1 MGASAIPHRNARGSS
16 GAFGVD
22 ELVILALRPVVGAP
36 DLKLGVGL
44 ERMSNAAKHRKKAAE
59 FEQLK
64 QIDRAIASYIR
75 AVEESENEGA
85 DVDVALLNKVGDLTL
100 RQGRVADA
108 VTYYERAVEHYA
120 TAGLFNNAIALCN
133 KILRSA
139 PGRANVYFTLGRIC
153 AKKGLRGDATRNF
166 LEYATRMQQDG
177 RIDEGMRAL
186 AEVSDLMPELTE
198 VGRLVEEHA
207 ARAGI
212 AIPRRKTP
220 AFTQAAVS
228 ESTGNPFNDKSSE
241 LIFLDVGHKTG
252 IRRDTPPLAPRIPTP
267 AKPVAITKSRR
278 SVAGEERIA
287 LGPAS
292 LEPFLLFDPS
302 RPNKTPAN
310 AALVVASVAVQTLAE
325 AVQDIGT
332 AVDAGQLDI
341 LSLEVVDVITS
352 AAVEPTTVEY
362 LADPAE
368 AIDPTAAS
376 ASLLDADVELA
387 LAEAAKSESVAPLG
401 DIETTAVAEATVDV
415 EVHDK
420 GAPSAIV
427 NEEVVGIDVRS
438 LALDAVEEFTL
449 DIPIADSIP
458 GAEDFVLDEIDAA
471 ASAIASATLDDVALD
486 HAALDDPDFD
496 IVVVDH
502 VIVDVAAFEVAV
514 DLEDVVPTVADPEPT
529 SPAPIA
535 DLQFETNEQV
545 TEKSAPETLAIEVLS
560 VVDLESLDE
569 LASHGTPAI
578 DGLVSDATPTGR
590 LEVEPVALTPFVVH
604 DLGLGTLDTAEEYG
618 PAPAPAHAPAH
629 APAPASV
636 ETMEDLVPDGFAHVA
651 DDPDATLVS
660 GAIAVA
666 PTRGASNPRSLTP
679 ISISPIPEIDA
690 AIEAGALAAAVADA
704 DPEIALRRPPFR
716 LDPHDFIL
724 PGELPPLTLDD
735 AVVDAG
741 LQLAIDA
748 NDEATAS
755 TAIASAPA
763 TRPETAIA
771 EATQLEALV
780 PAAPLANEDG
790 ATASTEATQA
800 DEADDDADEIEH
812 LRAAIEQRPPASVV
826 KPDTETH
833 EEPSAFA
840 VVDDADDESPLVTPP
855 YLSAIDDE
863 ETPPTLRAVS
873 TTPALPLAAV
883 AADAN
888 VVATSRRDELRAAVA
903 RAPHDWVIRRR
914 LAEALFEVGEREGG
928 LAELQA
934 SLTGFAQAGHLG
946 VAGDIADELVHTSP
960 DRIPYHQKR
969 VELAV
974 RLNDSQRLRVAYLD
988 LADTLVRAGD
998 EVRAHAVYARVLEID
1013 PWDERAR
1020 AALGAAAP
1028 PPPPKP
1034 TPDDEYVDLA
1044 QWLRD
1049 DAPVTTRMRM
1059 PEPKISGDEQ
1069 ADFESLL
1076 RHFKEGVARV
1086 VGEDDF
1092 ESHYDLGVAYKEMGL
1107 LDDAIAEFQKALRSR
1122 KHRLPA
1128 YEALGQCFVEQSRHA
1143 VAATVLTRALHEPG
1157 LGDQHRIGLLYLLAY
1172 SCEALQRRD
1181 EARSYYSRVYATD
1194 INFRDVAARLA
1205 ALDQIAR

>member
-1 MGASAIPHRNARGSS
+1 
-16 GAFGVD
+16 
-22 ELVILALRPVVGAP
+22 
-36 DLKLGVGL
+36 
-44 ERMSNAAKHRKKAAE
+44 MSNAAKHRKKAAE

-166 LEYATRMQQDG
+166 LEYAMRMQQDG

-186 AEVSDLMPELTE
+186 AEVSYLMPELTE

-212 AIPRRKTP
+212 ALPRRKTP

-228 ESTGNPFNDKSSE
+228 ESTGNPFNDRSSE
-241 LIFLDVGHKTG
+241 LVFLDVGHKTG
-252 IRRDTPPLAPRIPTP
+252 VRRDTPPLAPRIPTP

-278 SVAGEERIA
+278 SVAGEARIA

-292 LEPFLLFDPS
+292 LDPFLLFDPS

-310 AALVVASVAVQTLAE
+310 AALVVASVPVQTLAE
-325 AVQDIGT
+325 AVQDISA

-341 LSLEVVDVITS
+341 SSTEVVDVIAS

-368 AIDPTAAS
+368 AIDPMVAS
-376 ASLLDADVELA
+376 ASLLDADVDLI

-401 DIETTAVAEATVDV
+401 DIETTAVAEATVEG

-427 NEEVVGIDVRS
+427 KEDVVGIDVRS
-438 LALDAVEEFTL
+438 LAVDAVEELTL
-449 DIPIADSIP
+449 DIPRVDSIP
-458 GAEDFVLDEIDAA
+458 GAEDFVLDEIDAED
-471 ASAIASATLDDVALD
+471 SAIASATLDDVALD

-514 DLEDVVPTVADPEPT
+514 DVDLEDVVPTVADPEST

-545 TEKSAPETLAIEVLS
+545 TENGAPEKLAIEVLS
-560 VVDLESLDE
+560 VASVEPLDE

-590 LEVEPVALTPFVVH
+590 IEVEPVALTPFVVH
-604 DLGLGTLDTAEEYG
+604 GLGLGTEDSADEYG
-618 PAPAPAHAPAH
+618 PAPAPAP
-629 APAPASV
+629 V
-636 ETMEDLVPDGFAHVA
+636 ETLDDLFPDGFAHVA
-651 DDPDATLVS
+651 DDPDAMLVS

-666 PTRGASNPRSLTP
+666 PIRGASSPRSLTP
-679 ISISPIPEIDA
+679 ISVSPIPEIDA

-741 LQLAIDA
+741 LQLAINA

-763 TRPETAIA
+763 TRPEPAIA
-771 EATQLEALV
+771 DATQLEALV

-790 ATASTEATQA
+790 ATEATQA
-800 DEADDDADEIEH
+800 DDDADDADEIEH

-855 YLSAIDDE
+855 YLRAIDDE

-888 VVATSRRDELRAAVA
+888 MVATSRRDELRAAVA
-903 RAPHDWVIRRR
+903 RAPHDWVMRRR

-974 RLNDSQRLRVAYLD
+974 RLNDSERLRVAYLD

-1059 PEPKISGDEQ
+1059 PEPKVTGDEQ

-1157 LGDQHRIGLLYLLAY
+1157 LGDQHRIGVLYLLAY